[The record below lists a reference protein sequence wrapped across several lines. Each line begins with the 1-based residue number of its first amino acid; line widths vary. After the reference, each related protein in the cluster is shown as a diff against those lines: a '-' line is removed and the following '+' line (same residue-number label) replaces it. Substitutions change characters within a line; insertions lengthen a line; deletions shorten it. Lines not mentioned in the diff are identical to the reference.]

1 MSKIRSQITEA
12 NLSDGLYNRNKSIF
26 GSMTNKTV
34 IDWKKYIR
42 LI

>member
-1 MSKIRSQITEA
+1 MSKIRSEIA
-12 NLSDGLYNRNKSIF
+12 DCNLSDGLNNRNKSIF
-26 GSMTNKTV
+26 GSVTNKTV